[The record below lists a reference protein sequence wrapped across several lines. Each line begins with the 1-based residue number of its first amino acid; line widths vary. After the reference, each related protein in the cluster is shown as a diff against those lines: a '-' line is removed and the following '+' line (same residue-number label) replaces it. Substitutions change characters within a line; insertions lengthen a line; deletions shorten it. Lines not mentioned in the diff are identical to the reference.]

1 MSRSTKAII
10 GLLIIVPVAAHLV
23 YSLWRGSLTGYYL
36 TVDEAL
42 AYSGSPAGMRVAG
55 KVAPGSLEWDGQQL
69 HFTLTEGGQTL
80 PVVYPGPA
88 PDLLGPGRTAIVEGR
103 LGAEGLFVANR
114 LILKCPHSYVEL

>member
-1 MSRSTKAII
+1 VSKSVKVII
-10 GLLIIVPVAAHLV
+10 GLLIITPVVAHLA

-42 AYSGSPAGMRVAG
+42 SQASSPAAMRVAG
-55 KVAPGSLEWDGQQL
+55 KVAPGSLEWGGQQL

-88 PDLLGPGRTAIVEGR
+88 PDLLGPGRTAIVESWLKADGV
-103 LGAEGLFVANR
+103 FVANR
-114 LILKCPHSYVEL
+114 LILKCPHTYVEL

>member
-42 AYSGSPAGMRVAG
+42 PRAGSPAAMRVAG

-69 HFTLTEGGQTL
+69 HFTLTRGGPNPARGL
-80 PVVYPGPA
+80 PRPSPRSAWPRPHGYRRGP
-88 PDLLGPGRTAIVEGR
+88 PGR
-103 LGAEGLFVANR
+103 
-114 LILKCPHSYVEL
+114 